1 MERKVPEIR
10 CPQLGHQVPLSYC
23 YNMPEGRPCRR
34 LLACWEEVLP
44 RLRSVVA
51 KDLGPEEWRRCF
63 ETPPPPKLATLA
75 ELIEKAKA
83 GPRKTGLG

>member
-1 MERKVPEIR
+1 VKRKIPEIR
-10 CPQLGHQVPLSYC
+10 CPQLGHQVPLAYC

-51 KDLGPEEWRRCF
+51 KEMGPEEWRRCF
-63 ETPPPPKLATLA
+63 EAPPPSKLVTLA
-75 ELIEKAKA
+75 DLIEKAKA
-83 GPRKTGLG
+83 G